1 VIVAAAVRS
10 IVIFALLAVLSLWA
24 LRSAA
29 LAEAKK
35 DAGAAAELSARVA
48 LAPFLTDQVLDHDKA
63 AQASLAQ
70 AARRF
75 MELRQVARMK
85 IWSVD
90 NEVLWADD
98 PRLIGRHF
106 ALEPDE
112 VALFT
117 TQGSAIQVSDLQ
129 KDENVFELA
138 AGETK
143 LLEVY
148 LGAET
153 QTGQPFLVETYYPY
167 SNVTT
172 LVRNFEV
179 RFFPL
184 LLAGLGLL
192 SLVQVPLAV
201 TLARQ
206 LARSQRER
214 ERLLQRAID
223 VSDIERRRIA
233 AEVHD
238 GAVQELIGISFSLSA
253 NAERAPEPISGELRD
268 LASATR
274 STVRTLRTLL
284 NSIYPVAVP
293 AEGWVAGIGDL
304 VGELRAAGV
313 EVDVDVPEQ
322 RPPRLEEL
330 LVLRVARE
338 ALRNAKTHSGATV
351 VDVSLNQR
359 HGGYVL
365 EVRDNGRGFDPS
377 DAQQSR
383 SEGHIGLELL
393 KDLAADAGASVEVS
407 SEPGAGTTVRLELV
421 VQG

>member
-1 VIVAAAVRS
+1 
-10 IVIFALLAVLSLWA
+10 
-24 LRSAA
+24 
-29 LAEAKK
+29 
-35 DAGAAAELSARVA
+35 
-48 LAPFLTDQVLDHDKA
+48 
-63 AQASLAQ
+63 
-70 AARRF
+70 
-75 MELRQVARMK
+75 
-85 IWSVD
+85 
-90 NEVLWADD
+90 
-98 PRLIGRHF
+98 
-106 ALEPDE
+106 
-112 VALFT
+112 
-117 TQGSAIQVSDLQ
+117 
-129 KDENVFELA
+129 
-138 AGETK
+138 
-143 LLEVY
+143 
-148 LGAET
+148 
-153 QTGQPFLVETYYPY
+153 
-167 SNVTT
+167 
-172 LVRNFEV
+172 
-179 RFFPL
+179 
-184 LLAGLGLL
+184 
-192 SLVQVPLAV
+192 
-201 TLARQ
+201 
-206 LARSQRER
+206 
-214 ERLLQRAID
+214 
-223 VSDIERRRIA
+223 
-233 AEVHD
+233 
-238 GAVQELIGISFSLSA
+238 
-253 NAERAPEPISGELRD
+253 
-268 LASATR
+268 
-274 STVRTLRTLL
+274 VRTLRTLL